1 MKNFILVIVSVFLVS
16 CAANRTTSTAMQNTE
31 QKTETIY
38 ITAVKDSVVYRD
50 SIVIRPD
57 GSIDRWHEKKTVK
70 SSVET
75 FWQNIYIKINIDK
88 TITIT
93 KTVEVKKEVPVH
105 GFFWWAGILFIA
117 YITIFIIIKIK
128 NKITL

>member
-1 MKNFILVIVSVFLVS
+1 MKKYILIIVSVFLVS
-16 CAANRTTSTAMQNTE
+16 CAAQRTTSTAMQNTE

-38 ITAVKDSVVYRD
+38 IAAVKDSVVYRD
-50 SIVIRPD
+50 SIVMHAD

-75 FWQNIYIKINIDK
+75 FWQRIYYFMEIDK

-93 KTVEVKKEVPVH
+93 KTVEVKKEVPVR
-105 GFFWWAGILFIA
+105 GFFWWLGLLFSI